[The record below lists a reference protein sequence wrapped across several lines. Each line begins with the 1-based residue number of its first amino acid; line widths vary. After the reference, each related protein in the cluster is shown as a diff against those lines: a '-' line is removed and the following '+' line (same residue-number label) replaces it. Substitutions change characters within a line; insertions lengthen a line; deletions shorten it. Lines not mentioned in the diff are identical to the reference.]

1 MEALPWCWHHTIS
14 QTSSALV
21 PYQHGKSPLLLIQVP
36 PSAPNTH
43 SYMKYKIEWQDQFGK
58 WQNYQ
63 TKNNEADSY
72 RTAQSRAKSTGK
84 RHRIVDG
91 NGNLIDIIN

>member
-1 MEALPWCWHHTIS
+1 
-14 QTSSALV
+14 
-21 PYQHGKSPLLLIQVP
+21 
-36 PSAPNTH
+36 
-43 SYMKYKIEWQDQFGK
+43 MKYKIEWQDQFGK